1 MDLVGESE
9 SIVLVAI
16 NCDRLRNLCK
26 IASDRRSPATLRM
39 CVCAANDPATHNWP
53 LETFHYFPDKDLAIA
68 SAAAYGIIL
77 NIIGYRIWRRKSYWG
92 WLAPTAAG
100 LLATGFSLRYYMVKD
115 SPDTLA
121 LNYLSQ
127 IFLVAPAAGYLIFNY
142 TVYRKILD
150 TFATGRDRYSLLP
163 AKLTFWGLTAST
175 LVAFVLQGAGAG
187 LRATPDNQ
195 STGRI
200 LFLAGVIVSALVY
213 GVFITFLVH
222 SQMVFRNDL
231 KFDRSNFPWLLLYV
245 LYASSLA
252 IVIRTIYR
260 LAELG
265 QGNDGEL
272 ATHEKYFYA
281 LDVLPLACAI
291 TIYAIFWPGSLIA
304 KASAQEPAVQMS
316 TTGAYRV

>member
-1 MDLVGESE
+1 M
-9 SIVLVAI
+9 
-16 NCDRLRNLCK
+16 
-26 IASDRRSPATLRM
+26 
-39 CVCAANDPATHNWP
+39 AAPLEPTTHNWP
-53 LETFHYFPDKDLAIA
+53 LETFHYVPDKDLAIA

-92 WLAPTAAG
+92 WFAPTAAG
-100 LLATGFSLRYYMVKD
+100 LLATGLSLRYYMAKD

-127 IFLVAPAAGYLIFNY
+127 TFLVAPASGYLIFNY

-175 LVAFVLQGAGAG
+175 LVAFVLQIQGAGAG

-200 LFLAGVIVSALVY
+200 LFLAGVIVSTLVY

-222 SQMVFRNDL
+222 SHMVFRNDL
-231 KFDRSNFPWLLLYV
+231 KFDRYSFPWLLIYV
-245 LYASSLA
+245 LYTSSLA
-252 IVIRTIYR
+252 IVVRTIYR

-265 QGNDGEL
+265 QGNSGEL
-272 ATHEKYFYA
+272 ATHERYFYA

-316 TTGAYRV
+316 TTGVYRV